1 MKYETPTITKVDS
14 AAAVVRGAKGQPFS
28 GDVIDP
34 TRPPYLH
41 TQNAYEADE

>member
-1 MKYETPTITKVDS
+1 MKYETPTIAKVES
-14 AAAVVRGAKGQPFS
+14 AAVIIRGAKGPPFS

-41 TQNAYEADE
+41 TQNAYEADQ